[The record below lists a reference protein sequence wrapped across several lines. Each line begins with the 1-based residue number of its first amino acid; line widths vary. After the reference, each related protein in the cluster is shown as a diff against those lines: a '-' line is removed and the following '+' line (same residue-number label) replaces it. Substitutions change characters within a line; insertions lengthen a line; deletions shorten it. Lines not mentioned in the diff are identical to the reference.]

1 MGVSEIRRNKPIGGP
16 SRLVPA
22 RLPRVT
28 GAELRVA
35 NGAETFG
42 RRKAQYQGLTQSEA
56 RKHPRRAQREP
67 RSGG

>member
-1 MGVSEIRRNKPIGGP
+1 MGVSEIRRNKPISGP

-35 NGAETFG
+35 NGAE
-42 RRKAQYQGLTQSEA
+42 KPLVSEGLDT
-56 RKHPRRAQREP
+56 RA
-67 RSGG
+67 